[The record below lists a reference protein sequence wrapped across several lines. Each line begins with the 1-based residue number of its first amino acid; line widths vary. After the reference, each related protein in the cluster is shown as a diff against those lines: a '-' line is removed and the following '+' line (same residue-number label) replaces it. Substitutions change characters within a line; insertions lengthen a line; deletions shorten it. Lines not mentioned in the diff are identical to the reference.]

1 MTISRISSAS
11 AASDSVT
18 LGTHAAGDMIFIWSW
33 NDGSATIP
41 SLPAGW
47 LSIHTATAA
56 TGSYRL
62 GYNLAASGSETSGT
76 WTNAD
81 GLIAVVYRSDV
92 GIVVPAFFATNTA
105 TNTTVAY
112 SAIVAAAN
120 RENVDQWFFGA
131 AVQRNETNALETA
144 PSGMTNV
151 TSQVGTGFKMAW
163 HDTNADANSFTAAN
177 VSVTTSA
184 LWRTVVVQVFE
195 QAYPTSSGGG
205 AMFLPRGFDGG
216 YFG

>member
-1 MTISRISSAS
+1 MTISRISSAA

-18 LGTHAAGDMIFIWSW
+18 LGTHASGDMIFIWAW

-41 SLPAGW
+41 SLPTGW

-62 GYNLAASGSETSGT
+62 GYKLAASASETSGT

-81 GLIAVVYRSDV
+81 GLIAVVYRSDA
-92 GIVVPAFFATNTA
+92 GIVVPAFFAANTA
-105 TNTTVAY
+105 TSTSVGY
-112 SAIVAAAN
+112 SAIAAAAN
-120 RENVDQWFFGA
+120 RENLDQWFLGVA
-131 AVQRNETNALETA
+131 AQRNDTNALETA
-144 PSGMTNV
+144 PSGMTNI
-151 TSQVGTGFKMAW
+151 TSQAGTGWKMAA

-184 LWRTVVVQVFE
+184 LWRTVVLQIFE
-195 QAYPTSSGGG
+195 QPYPTGGG
-205 AMFLPRGFDGG
+205 SASARMVNIRGGADQ
-216 YFG
+216 